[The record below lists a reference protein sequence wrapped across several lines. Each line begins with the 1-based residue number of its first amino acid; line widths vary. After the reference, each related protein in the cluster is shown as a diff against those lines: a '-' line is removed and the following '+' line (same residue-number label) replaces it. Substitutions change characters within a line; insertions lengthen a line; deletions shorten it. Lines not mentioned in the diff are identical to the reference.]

1 MHLLDWIFDGIVGW
15 VSSVVTKL
23 MDAVSGL
30 FLGALGTDLIA
41 LEEYFPFVT
50 KAFTIIQFT
59 AWTLLFLITIWKLFR
74 SFGGPISEAEHPLT
88 LIVRAA
94 LFALLIGF
102 AKPIFLYVLKIARAP
117 YTALMD
123 VTMGAEDFTFAGIE
137 GVLRN
142 GLISIVSDMSVVG
155 ALLITILM
163 IALGWNY
170 FKLLLEVVER
180 YVVVGVLC
188 YTSPLAYAMGA
199 SKDTS
204 QVFKS
209 WCRMVGSQLLLL
221 VMNVW
226 FLRAFNS
233 SVGQYIASGGALSN
247 GHGSIFLWLFCALA
261 FLKVAQR
268 FDSYLASIGLN
279 VAQTGSG
286 LGMEL
291 LVASRVVMG
300 GLGGFRNAGSM
311 FRGGGGA
318 GVVGGGI
325 AGGFAGKFTDRFKG
339 NSYVRDAVVQGGVRM
354 GAGGAVG
361 FIGRA
366 FGGLA
371 AKNGATLTGDSIA
384 SVANRPPNVSGG
396 IAGNIADRSL
406 GNYMPHLKGQ
416 SLSSTQITGGHIT
429 TTATGADGKTASL
442 SLYNASQ
449 FERPYSPHSIVTAS
463 DGSQWYQ
470 MASGEGSSSFYATPN
485 FTGAAG
491 EASQVAAMFPGADAG
506 TTLRTVGDGVLEA
519 SGDSGNSL
527 WYSSAYFDEPYGPH
541 TTIEASD
548 GVDWYAMSPNAEPPN
563 FEVGDAANEYNCAQF
578 REFIP
583 GYEQDVSSVDYSGS
597 EDGHFEVRHG
607 DGTGTAFYDANRYD
621 TPHGNYSTYEDSS
634 GHEWYAIHGE
644 PAVERRPVYEDGKPV
659 YDGENVRTVQT
670 ETVRYHSTPN
680 RFVEPQSRS
689 SSKSYAPRR
698 K

>member
-1 MHLLDWIFDGIVGW
+1 MLDWIFDGIVGW

-30 FLGALGTDLIA
+30 FLGALGTDMTA
-41 LEEYFPFVT
+41 MEEYFPFVS

-74 SFGGPISEAEHPLT
+74 AFGGPITEAENPLA
-88 LIVRAA
+88 LIMRATI
-94 LFALLIGF
+94 FALLIGF
-102 AKPIFLYVLKIARAP
+102 AKPVFLYVLKIARAP

-123 VTMGAEDFTFAGIE
+123 VTMGSEDFTFAGIE
-137 GVLRN
+137 SVLRS
-142 GLISIVSDMSVVG
+142 GLISVVAGASVVG
-155 ALLITILM
+155 SLLVIILM

-180 YVVVGVLC
+180 YVVIGVLC

-233 SVGQYIASGGALSN
+233 SVGQYLGSGGALSN
-247 GHGSIFLWLFCALA
+247 GHGSVFLWLFCALA

-279 VAQTGSG
+279 VAQTGAG
-286 LGMEL
+286 LGMEM

-300 GLGGFRNAGSM
+300 GLGGFRSAGSM
-311 FRGGGGA
+311 FRGGGASPIGS
-318 GVVGGGI
+318 GGGF
-325 AGGFAGKFTDRFKG
+325 AGFAGKFTDRFKG
-339 NSYVRDAVVQGGVRM
+339 NSYIRDAVVQGGVRM
-354 GAGGAVG
+354 GAGGPLG

-384 SVANRPPNVSGG
+384 SVANRPPNQSGG
-396 IAGNIADRSL
+396 IAGSIADRSL
-406 GNYMPHLKGQ
+406 GNYLPNLKGQ
-416 SLSSTQITGGHIT
+416 SLSGTHITGGIIT
-429 TTATGADGKTASL
+429 TTATGSDGKTSSL

-449 FERPYSPHSIVTAS
+449 FEKPNSPHSMVTAS

-470 MASGEGSSSFYATPN
+470 MASGNGASEFFGTPN
-485 FTGAAG
+485 FTGAAS
-491 EASQVAAMFPGADAG
+491 EAAQVSATFPSAEDG
-506 TTLRTVGDGVLEA
+506 TSLRTVGDGVLEA
-519 SGDSGNSL
+519 SSSSGNSL
-527 WYSSAYFDEPYGPH
+527 WYSGAYFDEPEAPH
-541 TTIEASD
+541 TVMQDSN
-548 GVDWYAMSPNAEPPN
+548 GVDWYAMNPNAEPPA
-563 FEVGDAANEYNCAQF
+563 FEVGEAATEYNCAQF

-583 GYEQDVSSVDYSGS
+583 GYEQNITSVNFSGS
-597 EDGHFEVRHG
+597 QEGHFEVRHD
-607 DGTGTAFYDANRYD
+607 DGSGTAFYDATRYE
-621 TPHGNYSTYEDSS
+621 TPRGDYNTYEDAR
-634 GHEWYAIHGE
+634 GGQWYAINGDS
-644 PAVERRPVYEDGKPV
+644 AVERRPVFEDGKPV

-670 ETVRYHSTPN
+670 ETVRYRAIPNKFGEPHSRN
-680 RFVEPQSRS
+680 NSENQ
-689 SSKSYAPRR
+689 APKR

>member
-1 MHLLDWIFDGIVGW
+1 MLDWIFDGIVGW

-30 FLGALGTDLIA
+30 FLGALGTDMVA
-41 LEEYFPFVT
+41 MEEYFPFVS

-74 SFGGPISEAEHPLT
+74 AFGGPISEAENPLT
-88 LIVRAA
+88 LIMRAA
-94 LFALLIGF
+94 IFSLLIGF
-102 AKPIFLYVLKIARAP
+102 AKPVFLYVLKIARAP

-137 GVLRN
+137 SVLRS
-142 GLISIVSDMSVVG
+142 GLISVVSGVSVVG
-155 ALLITILM
+155 SLLVIILM

-226 FLRAFNS
+226 FLRAFSS
-233 SVGQYIASGGALSN
+233 SVGQYLGSGGALSN
-247 GHGSIFLWLFCALA
+247 GHGSVFLWLFCALA

-279 VAQTGSG
+279 VAQTGAG
-286 LGMEL
+286 LGMEM

-311 FRGGGGA
+311 FRGGGGGPIGAA
-318 GVVGGGI
+318 GDL
-325 AGGFAGKFTDRFKG
+325 AGFAGKFTDRFKG

-354 GAGGAVG
+354 GAGGPLG

-384 SVANRPPNVSGG
+384 SVANRPPNQSGG
-396 IAGNIADRSL
+396 IAGSIADRSL
-406 GNYMPHLKGQ
+406 GNYLPNLKGQ
-416 SLSSTQITGGHIT
+416 SLSGTQITGGKIT
-429 TTATGADGKTASL
+429 TTATGADGKTSSL
-442 SLYNASQ
+442 SLYNAGQ
-449 FERPYSPHSIVTAS
+449 FEKPNSPHSVVTAS

-470 MASGEGSSSFYATPN
+470 MASGNGASEFFGTPN
-485 FTGAAG
+485 FTGAAS
-491 EASQVAAMFPGADAG
+491 EAGQVSATFPSAEDG
-506 TTLRTVGDGVLEA
+506 TSLRTVGDGVLEA
-519 SGDSGNSL
+519 SGSSGNSL
-527 WYSSAYFDEPYGPH
+527 WYSGAYFDKPEAPH
-541 TTIEASD
+541 TVMQD
-548 GVDWYAMSPNAEPPN
+548 LNGVDWYAMSPNAEPPA
-563 FEVGDAANEYNCAQF
+563 FEAGDGAGEYNCAQF
-578 REFIP
+578 KQFMP
-583 GYEQDVSSVDYSGS
+583 GYEQDISSVNFFGS
-597 EDGHFEVRHG
+597 QEGHFEVRHD
-607 DGTGTAFYDANRYD
+607 DGSGTAFYDATRYEMPRGD
-621 TPHGNYSTYEDSS
+621 YNTYEDARGSQ
-634 GHEWYAIHGE
+634 WYAVHGD

-670 ETVRYHSTPN
+670 ETVRYRATPN
-680 RFVEPQSRS
+680 KFGEPHSRNNS
-689 SSKSYAPRR
+689 ESYAPKR

>member
-1 MHLLDWIFDGIVGW
+1 MLDWIFDGIVGW

-30 FLGALGTDLIA
+30 FLGALGTDMTA
-41 LEEYFPFVT
+41 MEEYFPFVS

-59 AWTLLFLITIWKLFR
+59 AWTLLFLITIWKMFR
-74 SFGGPISEAEHPLT
+74 AFGGPITEAENPLT
-88 LIVRAA
+88 LLMRAVV
-94 LFALLIGF
+94 FALLIGF
-102 AKPIFLYVLKIARAP
+102 AKPVFLYVLKIARAP

-137 GVLRN
+137 SVLRS
-142 GLISIVSDMSVVG
+142 GLISVAAGTSIVGS
-155 ALLITILM
+155 LLVIILM

-188 YTSPLAYAMGA
+188 YTSPLAYALGA

-204 QVFKS
+204 QVFRS

-233 SVGQYIASGGALSN
+233 SVGQYLGSGGALSN
-247 GHGSIFLWLFCALA
+247 GHGSVFLWLFCALA

-279 VAQTGSG
+279 VAQTGAG
-286 LGMEL
+286 LGMEM

-311 FRGGGGA
+311 FRGGGGGPIGAA
-318 GVVGGGI
+318 GGL
-325 AGGFAGKFTDRFKG
+325 AGFAGKFTDRFKG

-354 GAGGAVG
+354 GAGGPLG

-384 SVANRPPNVSGG
+384 SVANRPPSQSGG
-396 IAGNIADRSL
+396 IAGSIADRSL
-406 GNYMPHLKGQ
+406 GNYLPNLKGQ
-416 SLSSTQITGGHIT
+416 SLSGTQITGGKIT
-429 TTATGADGKTASL
+429 TTATGADGKTSSL

-449 FERPYSPHSIVTAS
+449 FEKPNSPHSVVTAS

-470 MASGEGSSSFYATPN
+470 MASGSGASEFFGTPN
-485 FTGAAG
+485 FTGAAN
-491 EASQVAAMFPGADAG
+491 EAGQVSATFPSAEEG
-506 TTLRTVGDGVLEA
+506 TSLRTVGDGVLEA
-519 SGDSGNSL
+519 SSSSGNSL
-527 WYSSAYFDEPYGPH
+527 WYSGAYFDEPEAPH
-541 TTIEASD
+541 TVMQDSN
-548 GVDWYAMSPNAEPPN
+548 GVDWYAMNPNAEPPA
-563 FEVGDAANEYNCAQF
+563 FEAGDGAGEYNCAQF
-578 REFIP
+578 MQFMP
-583 GYEQDVSSVDYSGS
+583 GYEQDISSVNFSGS
-597 EDGHFEVRHG
+597 QEGHFEVRHD
-607 DGTGTAFYDANRYD
+607 DGSGTAFYDATRYE
-621 TPHGNYSTYEDSS
+621 TPRGDYNTYEDARGSQ
-634 GHEWYAIHGE
+634 WYAVHGD
-644 PAVERRPVYEDGKPV
+644 PAVERRPVYEDGKAV

-670 ETVRYHSTPN
+670 ETVRYRATPN
-680 RFVEPQSRS
+680 KFGEPHSRNNS
-689 SSKSYAPRR
+689 ESHAPKR

>member
-1 MHLLDWIFDGIVGW
+1 MLDWIFEGIVHW

-30 FLGALGTDLIA
+30 FLGALGTDMTA
-41 LEEYFPFVT
+41 MEEYFPFVS

-74 SFGGPISEAEHPLT
+74 AFGGPITEAENPLT
-88 LIVRAA
+88 LIMRGVV
-94 LFALLIGF
+94 FALLIGF
-102 AKPIFLYVLKIARAP
+102 AKPVFLYVLKIARAP

-123 VTMGAEDFTFAGIE
+123 VTLGAEDFTFAGIE
-137 GVLRN
+137 SVLRS
-142 GLISIVSDMSVVG
+142 GLISVVSNVSVVG
-155 ALLITILM
+155 SLLVIILM

-233 SVGQYIASGGALSN
+233 SVGQYLGSGGALSN
-247 GHGSIFLWLFCALA
+247 GHGSVFLWLFCALA

-279 VAQTGSG
+279 VAQTGAG
-286 LGMEL
+286 LGMEM

-300 GLGGFRNAGSM
+300 GFGGFRNAGSM
-311 FRGGGGA
+311 FHGGGSGPIGA
-318 GVVGGGI
+318 AGGL
-325 AGGFAGKFTDRFKG
+325 AGFAGKFTDRFKG

-354 GAGGAVG
+354 GAGGPLG

-384 SVANRPPNVSGG
+384 SVANRPPNQSGG

-406 GNYMPHLKGQ
+406 GNYLPNLKGQ
-416 SLSSTQITGGHIT
+416 SLSGTQITGGKIT
-429 TTATGADGKTASL
+429 TTAAGADGKTSSL

-449 FERPYSPHSIVTAS
+449 FEKPNSPHSEVTAS

-470 MASGEGSSSFYATPN
+470 MASGAGASEFFGTPN
-485 FTGAAG
+485 FTGAAS
-491 EASQVAAMFPGADAG
+491 EAGQVSATFPNAEEG
-506 TTLRTVGDGVLEA
+506 TSLRTVGDGVLEA
-519 SGDSGNSL
+519 SGSSGNSL
-527 WYSSAYFDEPYGPH
+527 WYSGAFFDEPEAPH
-541 TTIEASD
+541 TVMQDSN
-548 GVDWYAMSPNAEPPN
+548 GVDWYAMNPHAEPPA
-563 FEVGDAANEYNCAQF
+563 FESGDGAGEYNCAQF
-578 REFIP
+578 KQFMP
-583 GYEQDVSSVDYSGS
+583 GYEQDISSVNFSGS
-597 EDGHFEVRHG
+597 QDGHFEVRHD
-607 DGTGTAFYDANRYD
+607 DGSGTAFYDATRYD
-621 TPHGNYSTYEDSS
+621 TPRGDYNTYEDARGSQ
-634 GHEWYAIHGE
+634 WYAIHGD

-670 ETVRYHSTPN
+670 ETVRYRGAPN
-680 RFVEPQSRS
+680 KFSEPQSRNNS
-689 SSKSYAPRR
+689 ETHAPKR

>member
-1 MHLLDWIFDGIVGW
+1 MLDWIFDGMIGW
-15 VSSVVTKL
+15 VSKVVTQL

-30 FLGALGTDLIA
+30 FLGALGTDMTA
-41 LEEYFPFVT
+41 MEEYFPFVS

-74 SFGGPISEAEHPLT
+74 AFGGPITEAENPVT
-88 LIVRAA
+88 LLARAA

-123 VTMGAEDFTFAGIE
+123 VTMGAENFTFAGIE
-137 GVLRN
+137 SILRSGV
-142 GLISIVSDMSVVG
+142 ITAVSAATIVGS
-155 ALLITILM
+155 LLVIILM
-163 IALGWNY
+163 VSLGWNY

-188 YTSPLAYAMGA
+188 YTSPLAYTMGV
-199 SKDTS
+199 SKDTN

-233 SVGQYIASGGALSN
+233 SVGHFIGNSGALSN
-247 GHGSIFLWLFCALA
+247 GHGSVFLWLFCALA

-300 GLGGFRNAGSM
+300 GFGGFSNAGSM
-311 FRGGGGA
+311 FRGGGVMPTFGS
-318 GVVGGGI
+318 GMTT
-325 AGGFAGKFTDRFKG
+325 GFAGKFTDRFKG
-339 NSYVRDAVVQGGVRM
+339 NSYVRDAVVQGGVKM
-354 GAGGAVG
+354 GVGGPLG

-371 AKNGATLTGDSIA
+371 AKNGTTLTSESIA

-406 GNYMPHLKGQ
+406 SNYLPHLKGQ
-416 SLSSTQITGGHIT
+416 PLNGTQISGGQIT
-429 TTATGADGKTASL
+429 TTAIGTDGKTSSL
-442 SLYNASQ
+442 SFYNAGQ
-449 FERPYSPHSIVTAS
+449 FEKPGSPYSIKTAS

-470 MASGEGSSSFYATPN
+470 MASGEGADAFYETPSFA
-485 FTGAAG
+485 GAAS
-491 EASQVAAMFPGADAG
+491 EASQVYAAFPGAETG
-506 TTLRTVGDGVLEA
+506 TSLRTVTDGVLEA
-519 SGDSGNSL
+519 SGSSGNSL
-527 WYSSAYFDEPYGPH
+527 WYSSAHFDEPYAPH
-541 TTIEASD
+541 TVIQSSD
-548 GVDWYAMSPNAEPPN
+548 GIEWYALRPYAETPI
-563 FEVGDAANEYNCAQF
+563 FESGETANDYNCAQF
-578 REFIP
+578 RDFMP
-583 GYEQDVSSVDYSGS
+583 GYAQEISSVSSSTCT
-597 EDGHFEVRHG
+597 DGRFEVRHS
-607 DGTGTAFYDANRYD
+607 DGSGTAFYDANRYD
-621 TPHGNYSTYEDSS
+621 VPRGDYQIYEDSS
-634 GHEWYAIHGE
+634 GNQWYAIHGE
-644 PAVERRPVYEDGKPV
+644 PTVERKPVYENGKPV
-659 YDGENVRTVQT
+659 YDGENIKTMQT
-670 ETVRYHSTPN
+670 ETIRYRATPHKFSEPMRKN
-680 RFVEPQSRS
+680 RNKS
-689 SSKSYAPRR
+689 SAPKR

>member
-1 MHLLDWIFDGIVGW
+1 MLDWIFDGIVGW

-30 FLGALGTDLIA
+30 FLGALGTDMVA
-41 LEEYFPFVT
+41 MEEYFPFVS

-74 SFGGPISEAEHPLT
+74 AFGGPISEAENPLT
-88 LIVRAA
+88 LIMRAA
-94 LFALLIGF
+94 IFALLIGF
-102 AKPIFLYVLKIARAP
+102 AKPVFLYVLKIARAP
-117 YTALMD
+117 YTAFMD

-137 GVLRN
+137 SVLRS
-142 GLISIVSDMSVVG
+142 GLISVVSGVSVVG
-155 ALLITILM
+155 SLLVIILM

-226 FLRAFNS
+226 FLRAFSS
-233 SVGQYIASGGALSN
+233 SVGQYLGSGGALSN
-247 GHGSIFLWLFCALA
+247 GHGSVFLWLFCALA

-279 VAQTGSG
+279 VAQTGAG
-286 LGMEL
+286 LGMEM

-311 FRGGGGA
+311 FRGGGGGPIGAA
-318 GVVGGGI
+318 GDL
-325 AGGFAGKFTDRFKG
+325 AGFAGKFTDRFKG

-354 GAGGAVG
+354 GAGGPLG

-384 SVANRPPNVSGG
+384 SVANRPPNQSGG
-396 IAGNIADRSL
+396 IAGSIADRSL
-406 GNYMPHLKGQ
+406 GNYLPNLKGQ
-416 SLSSTQITGGHIT
+416 SLSGTQITGGKIT
-429 TTATGADGKTASL
+429 TTATGADGKTSSL
-442 SLYNASQ
+442 SLYNAGQ
-449 FERPYSPHSIVTAS
+449 FEKPNSPHSVVTAS

-470 MASGEGSSSFYATPN
+470 MASGNGASEFFGTPN
-485 FTGAAG
+485 FTGAAS
-491 EASQVAAMFPGADAG
+491 EAGQVSATFPSAEDG
-506 TTLRTVGDGVLEA
+506 TSLRTVGDGVLEA
-519 SGDSGNSL
+519 SGSSGNSL
-527 WYSSAYFDEPYGPH
+527 WYSGAYFDKPEAPH
-541 TTIEASD
+541 TVMQD
-548 GVDWYAMSPNAEPPN
+548 LNGVDWYAMSPNAEPPA
-563 FEVGDAANEYNCAQF
+563 FEAGDGAGEYNCAQF
-578 REFIP
+578 KQFMP
-583 GYEQDVSSVDYSGS
+583 GYEQDISSVNFFGS
-597 EDGHFEVRHG
+597 QEGHFEVRHD
-607 DGTGTAFYDANRYD
+607 DGSGTAFYDATRYEMPRGD
-621 TPHGNYSTYEDSS
+621 YNTYEDARGSQ
-634 GHEWYAIHGE
+634 WYAVHGD

-670 ETVRYHSTPN
+670 ETVRYRATPN
-680 RFVEPQSRS
+680 KFGEPHSRNNS
-689 SSKSYAPRR
+689 ESYAPKR